1 MAYPSPLRW
10 SLRLAAASVAL
21 LTGCAV
27 GPDFETPKL
36 PDNAGYGAQAQD
48 SKTAA
53 PDGLAGG
60 AQHLTEG
67 ADIQADWWALFHS
80 EPLNRLI
87 EEALAKNA
95 DLAAGQAALRA
106 AYENV
111 YAQEGAYYP
120 QLSASFTPSRQKE
133 AQVLSPTLASPT
145 PIFNLFTTQLS
156 VSYTPDVWGA
166 NRRAVESQEAQA
178 ESQRF
183 QLIATYLTL
192 TSNLVGAAVQE
203 ASLRAQIAATRDIID
218 AEQQLLDL
226 TQRQFKAGQ
235 ISQGAVIAQRAAQAQ
250 AQATLP
256 PLLKQLDIQR
266 DLLTALAGR
275 LPSQEIEQ
283 TFELDKLVL
292 PQEIPV
298 SLPSKLV
305 AQRPDLRQ
313 AEANLHAASAN
324 IGVAIAN
331 RLPNITLSANAG
343 STATDI
349 SRMFQS
355 GSGFWELAGGL
366 TAPLFDGN
374 TLLHKE
380 RGARAL
386 YDQAAAQYRS
396 TVITAFQNV
405 ADALKAL
412 SADADALEASVVA
425 ERAAAES
432 LDIVRQQLK
441 LGAINY
447 LDLLNA
453 ETTYQQA
460 RITLVQ
466 VQATRYADTA
476 ALFQALG
483 GGWWNRSDTIL
494 TNADAD

>member
-1 MAYPSPLRW
+1 MAYLPALRIAAVCAT
-10 SLRLAAASVAL
+10 LLA
-21 LTGCAV
+21 GCAV

-36 PDNAGYGAQAQD
+36 PDNAGYGTAAQEN
-48 SKTAA
+48 KTAA
-53 PDGLAGG
+53 PEGKAGG
-60 AQHLTEG
+60 AQHLDQG

-87 EEALAKNA
+87 EQALAQNA

-106 AYENV
+106 AYESV
-111 YAQEGAYYP
+111 YAQEGSYYP
-120 QLSASFTPSRQKE
+120 QLSANFTPLRQKD
-133 AQVLSPTLASPT
+133 AAVLSPTLATPT
-145 PIFNLFTTQLS
+145 PIFNLFTTQLT

-166 NRRAVESQEAQA
+166 NRRAVESEEAQA

-203 ASLRAQIAATRDIID
+203 ASLRAQIAATREIVD

-226 TQRQFKAGQ
+226 TQRQFTAGQ
-235 ISQGAVIAQRAAQAQ
+235 ISQGAVIAQRAALAQ

-256 PLLKQLDIQR
+256 PLVKQLDIQR

-292 PQEIPV
+292 PLEIPL

-324 IGVAIAN
+324 IGIAIAN

-343 STATDI
+343 STATEI
-349 SRMFQS
+349 GQLFHP
-355 GSGFWELAGGL
+355 GSSFWEIAGGI
-366 TAPLFDGN
+366 TAPIFDGN

-412 SADADALEASVVA
+412 SADADALQASVVA

-466 VQATRYADTA
+466 AQATRYADTA

-483 GGWWNRSDTIL
+483 GGWWNRGDAIL
-494 TNADAD
+494 TNADAE